1 MKLTK
6 SKLKQIIKEE
16 TTRGLKE
23 EVIDLGKYKAKKERE
38 GMKDT
43 VLVTKEPSY
52 SGEHTIYDPGEFEL
66 VVVDTEEQY
75 TALLQGDF
83 SKAEDLGAQFD
94 TIMFG
99 MDPPLYEK
107 KGKQTSQDI
116 RRGNH
121 RMKLTKSK
129 LKQIIKEEIENIQ
142 SEGWNPFKKEENREE
157 RLLRITTEDFLTGLG
172 DDGEAL
178 LNTGEYADIK
188 QSAEKDIQD
197 LVDQIMDV
205 EPSEFNLCG
214 EGRPCNPRNEGPRD
228 GKWER
233 RIRSLARQYNKQL
246 R

>member
-16 TTRGLKE
+16 ITRVLKE

-66 VVVDTEEQY
+66 VVVNTEEQY

-99 MDPPLYEK
+99 LEEGGMPSSVAK
-107 KGKQTSQDI
+107 HKQ
-116 RRGNH
+116 
-121 RMKLTKSK
+121 KLADMSDEEFAAQHGDKSE
-129 LKQIIKEEIENIQ
+129 Q
-142 SEGWNPFKKEENREE
+142 
-157 RLLRITTEDFLTGLG
+157 
-172 DDGEAL
+172 
-178 LNTGEYADIK
+178 
-188 QSAEKDIQD
+188 
-197 LVDQIMDV
+197 
-205 EPSEFNLCG
+205 
-214 EGRPCNPRNEGPRD
+214 
-228 GKWER
+228 
-233 RIRSLARQYNKQL
+233 QL
-246 R
+246 RQMAWRHGYGRMSSHYVNRVKHAKKSAKKKNKDK

>member
-129 LKQIIKEEIENIQ
+129 LKQIIKETINEEWYNQAPEYTPEQQKVVDAMGDLIELIYDMEESNPEMTDLYIQ
-142 SEGWNPFKKEENREE
+142 M
-157 RLLRITTEDFLTGLG
+157 LRGLQQAG
-172 DDGEAL
+172 VS
-178 LNTGEYADIK
+178 IK
-188 QSAEKDIQD
+188 H
-197 LVDQIMDV
+197 
-205 EPSEFNLCG
+205 
-214 EGRPCNPRNEGPRD
+214 
-228 GKWER
+228 
-233 RIRSLARQYNKQL
+233 LAMMV
-246 R
+246 